1 MLKGNI
7 MRKIQYGTDKL
18 REVFVKKK
26 VLTLDS
32 IKETLGTT
40 VKMTAFRKLKMLAYR
55 SSYSHAGKY
64 YTLDE
69 IATYD
74 EYGLWSF
81 NRIHFSVNGS
91 LINAIRYLIA
101 SSEKGCFAS
110 ELKEL
115 LKVRVQE
122 PLLKLYN
129 SEKLHRRQI
138 GGQYLYLSVDKWQR
152 QFEKRK
158 QLIEA
163 SEEEKFLYFAPG
175 FDSPELKICLK
186 LFLSTLNEKQRRLY
200 VGFES
205 MKLGRG
211 GDALMSKITGINVK
225 TIARGRKELV
235 SHDIT
240 PERIRKQGAG
250 RPCFKKN

>member
-1 MLKGNI
+1 
-7 MRKIQYGTDKL
+7 MRKARYDADKL
-18 REVFVKKK
+18 KELFFKNK

-32 IKETLGTT
+32 IKEALGTT
-40 VKMTAFRKLKMLAYR
+40 VKMTAFRKLKVLSYR
-55 SSYSHAGKY
+55 ASYSHAGKY

-69 IATYD
+69 IADYD
-74 EYGLWSF
+74 EYGLWTF
-81 NRIHFSVNGS
+81 NRIHFSKNGS
-91 LINAIRYLIA
+91 LINTIKYLID
-101 SSEKGCFAS
+101 SSDKGYFAS
-110 ELKEL
+110 ELKNL

-122 PLLKLYN
+122 PVLKLYTLQ
-129 SEKLHRRQI
+129 KVYRQQII
-138 GGQYLYLSVDKWQR
+138 GAYLYLSANKWQV

-163 SEEEKFLYFAPG
+163 TESEKNLYFIWG
-175 FDSPELKICLK
+175 FDSIEVRSCLH

-211 GDALMSKITGINVK
+211 GDAVMSKITGINVK
-225 TIARGRKELV
+225 TIATGRKELL
-235 SHDIT
+235 SQDIT